1 MVNDVAAIAPAQSRS
16 HHIMMRDANEKETEW
31 ASTC

>member
-1 MVNDVAAIAPAQSRS
+1 MVNDAAAIALALPRP
-16 HHIMMRDANEKETEW
+16 HNIMLRDANEKETEW